1 MVGLG
6 AQEQI
11 NMSLTIVFSTR
22 KLEESYVKHIKT
34 MCGVKDVEILSYENP
49 DGTPLTEIYNE
60 ALNKSKN
67 DIVLFCHDDIIFNDK
82 RFGKKLLKH
91 FSGSEY
97 GILGLAGTRK
107 LPETGRWWDDI
118 NQPLSNMVGIVNH
131 SNEGKTWESKY
142 SMGFGENII
151 PTVMLDGLFFAVNKK
166 RIKKRF
172 NEEVRGF
179 HFYDVDFTFSNHL
192 EGVKV
197 GVMTNIKVTHKSIG
211 ETNSEW
217 EENRE
222 LFVDRYKENL
232 PSEVPF
238 EMFYPTK
245 DKIIKNGPKLSIII
259 PTKDN
264 LDILFGCLRSI
275 ESKTKYV
282 NYEILVADTGSSEE
296 NLKKIREYCDSRFTV
311 RLIEFDYYNFA
322 QINNEVVFDHVSD
335 DTELLLFCN
344 NDIELVNDAISRMVS
359 VWVKNRKKVG
369 TVGARLHFNDNTI
382 QHAGML
388 LWLKK
393 DWLSEKGLSRIEIS
407 HYNLRQGYKHRSE
420 GYVPIVGNTGAFL
433 MMGKDIFTEVGGFNP
448 TYIECFED
456 AELNFEILLRGK
468 VNILVNDAVAYHFES
483 KTRDNDDQKLHRLQQ
498 DYQERLFPFIG
509 RALGDEKKGR
519 IMGQFINVI

>member
-166 RIKKRF
+166 RIKK
-172 NEEVRGF
+172 
-179 HFYDVDFTFSNHL
+179 
-192 EGVKV
+192 
-197 GVMTNIKVTHKSIG
+197 
-211 ETNSEW
+211 
-217 EENRE
+217 
-222 LFVDRYKENL
+222 
-232 PSEVPF
+232 
-238 EMFYPTK
+238 
-245 DKIIKNGPKLSIII
+245 KL
-259 PTKDN
+259 
-264 LDILFGCLRSI
+264 
-275 ESKTKYV
+275 
-282 NYEILVADTGSSEE
+282 
-296 NLKKIREYCDSRFTV
+296 
-311 RLIEFDYYNFA
+311 
-322 QINNEVVFDHVSD
+322 
-335 DTELLLFCN
+335 
-344 NDIELVNDAISRMVS
+344 
-359 VWVKNRKKVG
+359 
-369 TVGARLHFNDNTI
+369 
-382 QHAGML
+382 
-388 LWLKK
+388 
-393 DWLSEKGLSRIEIS
+393 
-407 HYNLRQGYKHRSE
+407 
-420 GYVPIVGNTGAFL
+420 
-433 MMGKDIFTEVGGFNP
+433 
-448 TYIECFED
+448 
-456 AELNFEILLRGK
+456 
-468 VNILVNDAVAYHFES
+468 
-483 KTRDNDDQKLHRLQQ
+483 
-498 DYQERLFPFIG
+498 
-509 RALGDEKKGR
+509 
-519 IMGQFINVI
+519 